1 MNFASGVIGL
11 LSAKPSYLRRYLR
24 TKVTFKSYF
33 LTKAWSRA
41 STRAA
46 CVDPVALLDE

>member
-1 MNFASGVIGL
+1 MNFASGVIG
-11 LSAKPSYLRRYLR
+11 PSRDNSYEG
-24 TKVTFKSYF
+24 TFVTFKSYF